1 MINLIKKENLN
12 LGILETD
19 FDIFADIVNTF
30 SGETL
35 KKECLV
41 DLDDYIIPDYFKNKM
56 TIVIQTNNMLIG
68 YATFEF
74 KNINNVSQ
82 VIINDLYVLNEFLNK
97 GMEVLLVEAILY
109 VAGEVGSRNVIA
121 TINEHDDEKL
131 TLYKSIGF
139 YEVGINEDGS
149 LLSISVLAAVS
160 ARRLNDKF
168 RNIPSD
174 YVDYKSLKLVKKI
187 TAGRDG
193 NIYLT
198 SDNRILKMF
207 TSNSFTFIKDREE
220 TLKTLKKMDL
230 PEVVKPK
237 NLVYYDGIFVGYIMD
252 YLPEGASLN
261 SKLNDLSFE
270 EKIDKIK
277 EIEDVVR
284 SLHKKN
290 IYVCDLNLDNIFFDE
305 NGKITLIDCDSFV
318 IKNNVIN
325 TLVANKYKDPKNKI
339 VSERSDL
346 YAFAVT
352 ALEILLNVRIPDDS
366 SMSDIEKIYNKNKS
380 RLPISFKNYYE
391 SMFKS
396 SERYYLSDSYEK
408 YLDSIYNVSD
418 KVSEEKSGKISVIIL
433 SVILVIIAVA
443 GYIVFKYKLR

>member
-19 FDIFADIVNTF
+19 FDVFADIVNTF

-68 YATFEF
+68 YATFSF
-74 KNINNVSQ
+74 KNNNNVSQ
-82 VIINDLYVLNEFLNK
+82 VEINDLYILNEFLNK
-97 GMEVLLVEAILY
+97 GMETLLVESIIY
-109 VAGEVGSRNVIA
+109 VASEVGSRNVIA
-121 TINEHDDEKL
+121 SVDEHDEKKL
-131 TLYKSIGF
+131 ELYKNIGF
-139 YEVGINEDGS
+139 YEVGINEEGS

-160 ARRLNDKF
+160 SRKLNDKF
-168 RNIPSD
+168 RDIPSD
-174 YVDYKSLKLVKKI
+174 YVDYKSLKLVRKI
-187 TAGRDG
+187 TTGRDG

-220 TLKTLKKMDL
+220 TLKSLKKMDL
-230 PEVVKPK
+230 PELVKPK

-252 YLPEGASLN
+252 YLPEGDSLN
-261 SKLNDLSFE
+261 SKLNELSFE

-290 IYVCDLNLDNIFFDE
+290 IYVCDLNLDNMFFDK

-318 IKNNVIN
+318 VKNNVIN
-325 TLVANKYKDPKNKI
+325 TMVANKYKDPKNKI
-339 VSERSDL
+339 VSEKSDL

-352 ALEILLNVRIPDDS
+352 TLEILFNLRIPDNS
-366 SMSDIEKIYNKNKS
+366 NIVDIEKIYNKNKNK
-380 RLPISFKNYYE
+380 LPISFKSYFD
-391 SMFKS
+391 STFKNGD
-396 SERYYLSDSYEK
+396 RHYLSDSYEK
-408 YLDSIYNVSD
+408 YLDSIYNVTDKESD
-418 KVSEEKSGKISVIIL
+418 DKSGKISVIIL
-433 SVILVIIAVA
+433 SFILVAIAIG
-443 GYIVFKYKLR
+443 GYLIFKYKLK

>member
-19 FDIFADIVNTF
+19 FDVFADIVNTF

-68 YATFEF
+68 YATFSF
-74 KNINNVSQ
+74 KNNNNVSQ
-82 VIINDLYVLNEFLNK
+82 VEINDLYILNEFLNK
-97 GMEVLLVEAILY
+97 GMETLLVESIIY
-109 VAGEVGSRNVIA
+109 VASEVGSRNVIA
-121 TINEHDDEKL
+121 SVDEHDEKKL
-131 TLYKSIGF
+131 ELYKNIGF
-139 YEVGINEDGS
+139 YEVGINEEGS

-160 ARRLNDKF
+160 SRKLNDKF
-168 RNIPSD
+168 RDIPSD
-174 YVDYKSLKLVKKI
+174 YVDYKSLKLVRKI
-187 TAGRDG
+187 TTGRDG

-220 TLKTLKKMDL
+220 TLKSLKKMDL
-230 PEVVKPK
+230 PELVKPK

-252 YLPEGASLN
+252 YLPEGDSLN
-261 SKLNDLSFE
+261 SKLNELSFE

-290 IYVCDLNLDNIFFDE
+290 IYVCDLNLDNMFFDK

-318 IKNNVIN
+318 VKNNVIN
-325 TLVANKYKDPKNKI
+325 TMVANKYKDPKNKI
-339 VSERSDL
+339 VSEKSDL

-352 ALEILLNVRIPDDS
+352 TLEILFNLRIPDNS
-366 SMSDIEKIYNKNKS
+366 NIVDIEKIYNKNKNK
-380 RLPISFKNYYE
+380 LPISFKNYFD
-391 SMFKS
+391 STFKNGD
-396 SERYYLSDSYEK
+396 RHYLSDSYEK
-408 YLDSIYNVSD
+408 YLDSIYNVTDKESD
-418 KVSEEKSGKISVIIL
+418 DKSGKISVIIL
-433 SVILVIIAVA
+433 SFILVAIAIG
-443 GYIVFKYKLR
+443 GYLIFKYKLK

>member
-1 MINLIKKENLN
+1 
-12 LGILETD
+12 
-19 FDIFADIVNTF
+19 
-30 SGETL
+30 
-35 KKECLV
+35 
-41 DLDDYIIPDYFKNKM
+41 
-56 TIVIQTNNMLIG
+56 
-68 YATFEF
+68 
-74 KNINNVSQ
+74 
-82 VIINDLYVLNEFLNK
+82 
-97 GMEVLLVEAILY
+97 
-109 VAGEVGSRNVIA
+109 
-121 TINEHDDEKL
+121 
-131 TLYKSIGF
+131 
-139 YEVGINEDGS
+139 
-149 LLSISVLAAVS
+149 
-160 ARRLNDKF
+160 
-168 RNIPSD
+168 
-174 YVDYKSLKLVKKI
+174 
-187 TAGRDG
+187 
-193 NIYLT
+193 
-198 SDNRILKMF
+198 MF

-366 SMSDIEKIYNKNKS
+366 SMSDIEKIYNKNKN

-418 KVSEEKSGKISVIIL
+418 KASEEKSGKISVIIL

>member
-19 FDIFADIVNTF
+19 FDVFADIVNTF

-68 YATFEF
+68 YATFSF
-74 KNINNVSQ
+74 KNNNNVSQ
-82 VIINDLYVLNEFLNK
+82 VEINDLYILNEFLNK
-97 GMEVLLVEAILY
+97 GMETLLVESIIY
-109 VAGEVGSRNVIA
+109 VASEVGSRNVIA
-121 TINEHDDEKL
+121 SVDEHDERKL
-131 TLYKSIGF
+131 ELYKNIGF
-139 YEVGINEDGS
+139 YEVGINEEGS

-160 ARRLNDKF
+160 SRKLNDKF
-168 RNIPSD
+168 RDIPSD
-174 YVDYKSLKLVKKI
+174 YVDYKSLKLVRKI
-187 TAGRDG
+187 TVGRDG

-220 TLKTLKKMDL
+220 TLKSLKKMDL

-252 YLPEGASLN
+252 YLPEGDSLN
-261 SKLNDLSFE
+261 SKLNELSFE

-290 IYVCDLNLDNIFFDE
+290 IYVCDLNLDNMFFDK

-318 IKNNVIN
+318 VKNNVIN
-325 TLVANKYKDPKNKI
+325 TMVAKKYKDPKNKI
-339 VSERSDL
+339 VSEKSDL

-352 ALEILLNVRIPDDS
+352 TLEILFNLRIPDNS
-366 SMSDIEKIYNKNKS
+366 NIVDIEKIYNKNKNK
-380 RLPISFKNYYE
+380 LPISFKSYFD
-391 SMFKS
+391 SMFKNGD
-396 SERYYLSDSYEK
+396 RHYLSDSYEK
-408 YLDSIYNVSD
+408 YLDSIYNVTDKESD
-418 KVSEEKSGKISVIIL
+418 DKSGKISVIIL
-433 SVILVIIAVA
+433 SFILVAIAIG
-443 GYIVFKYKLR
+443 GYLIFKYKLK

>member
-19 FDIFADIVNTF
+19 FDVFADIVNTF

-68 YATFEF
+68 YATFSF
-74 KNINNVSQ
+74 KNNNNVSQ
-82 VIINDLYVLNEFLNK
+82 VEINDLYILNEFLNK
-97 GMEVLLVEAILY
+97 GMETLLVESIIY
-109 VAGEVGSRNVIA
+109 VASEVGSRNVIA
-121 TINEHDDEKL
+121 SVDEHDERKL
-131 TLYKSIGF
+131 ELYKNIGF
-139 YEVGINEDGS
+139 YEVGINEEGS

-160 ARRLNDKF
+160 SRKLNDKF
-168 RNIPSD
+168 RDIPSD
-174 YVDYKSLKLVKKI
+174 YVDYKSLKLVRKI

-220 TLKTLKKMDL
+220 TLKSLKKMDL

-252 YLPEGASLN
+252 YLPEGDSLN
-261 SKLNDLSFE
+261 SKLNELSFE

-290 IYVCDLNLDNIFFDE
+290 IYVCDLNLDNMFFDK

-318 IKNNVIN
+318 VKNNVIN
-325 TLVANKYKDPKNKI
+325 TMVANKYKDPKNKI
-339 VSERSDL
+339 VSEKSDL

-352 ALEILLNVRIPDDS
+352 TLEILFNLRIPDNS
-366 SMSDIEKIYNKNKS
+366 NIVDIEKIYNKNKNK
-380 RLPISFKNYYE
+380 LPISFKNYFD
-391 SMFKS
+391 STFKNGD
-396 SERYYLSDSYEK
+396 RHYLSDSYEK
-408 YLDSIYNVSD
+408 YLDSIYNVTDKESD
-418 KVSEEKSGKISVIIL
+418 DKSGKISVIIL
-433 SVILVIIAVA
+433 SFILVAIAIG
-443 GYIVFKYKLR
+443 GYLIFKYKLK

>member
-19 FDIFADIVNTF
+19 FDVFADIVNTF

-68 YATFEF
+68 YATFSF
-74 KNINNVSQ
+74 KNNNNVSQ
-82 VIINDLYVLNEFLNK
+82 VEINDLYILNEFLNK
-97 GMEVLLVEAILY
+97 GMETLLVESIIY
-109 VAGEVGSRNVIA
+109 VASEVGSRNVIA
-121 TINEHDDEKL
+121 SVDEHDEKKL
-131 TLYKSIGF
+131 ELYKNIGF
-139 YEVGINEDGS
+139 YEVGINEEGS

-160 ARRLNDKF
+160 SRKLNDKF
-168 RNIPSD
+168 RDIPSD
-174 YVDYKSLKLVKKI
+174 YVDYKSLKLVRKI
-187 TAGRDG
+187 TTGRDG

-220 TLKTLKKMDL
+220 TLKSLKKMDL

-252 YLPEGASLN
+252 YLPEGDSLN
-261 SKLNDLSFE
+261 SKLNELSFE

-277 EIEDVVR
+277 VIEDVVR

-290 IYVCDLNLDNIFFDE
+290 IYVCDLNLDNMFFDK

-318 IKNNVIN
+318 VKNNVIN
-325 TLVANKYKDPKNKI
+325 TMVANKYKDPKNKI
-339 VSERSDL
+339 VSEKSDL

-352 ALEILLNVRIPDDS
+352 TLEILFNLRIPDNS
-366 SMSDIEKIYNKNKS
+366 NIVDIEKIYNKNKNK
-380 RLPISFKNYYE
+380 LPISFKSYFD
-391 SMFKS
+391 STFKNGD
-396 SERYYLSDSYEK
+396 RHYLSDSYEK
-408 YLDSIYNVSD
+408 YLDSIYNVTDKESD
-418 KVSEEKSGKISVIIL
+418 DKSGKISVIIL
-433 SVILVIIAVA
+433 SFILVAIAIG
-443 GYIVFKYKLR
+443 GYLIFKYKLK

>member
-19 FDIFADIVNTF
+19 FDVFADIVNTF

-68 YATFEF
+68 YATFSF
-74 KNINNVSQ
+74 KNNNNVSQ
-82 VIINDLYVLNEFLNK
+82 VEINDLYILNEFLNK
-97 GMEVLLVEAILY
+97 GMETLLVESIIY
-109 VAGEVGSRNVIA
+109 VASEVGSRNVIA
-121 TINEHDDEKL
+121 SVDEHDERKL
-131 TLYKSIGF
+131 ELYKNIGF
-139 YEVGINEDGS
+139 YEVGINEEGS

-160 ARRLNDKF
+160 SRKLNDKF
-168 RNIPSD
+168 RDIPSD
-174 YVDYKSLKLVKKI
+174 YVDYKSLKLVRKI
-187 TAGRDG
+187 TTGRDG

-220 TLKTLKKMDL
+220 TLKSLKKMDL

-252 YLPEGASLN
+252 YLPEGDSLN
-261 SKLNDLSFE
+261 SKLNELSFE

-290 IYVCDLNLDNIFFDE
+290 IYVCDLNLDNMFFDK

-318 IKNNVIN
+318 VKNNVIN
-325 TLVANKYKDPKNKI
+325 TMVANKYKDPKNKI
-339 VSERSDL
+339 VSEKSDL

-352 ALEILLNVRIPDDS
+352 TLEILFNLRIPDNS
-366 SMSDIEKIYNKNKS
+366 NIVDIEKIYNKNKNK
-380 RLPISFKNYYE
+380 LPISFKSYFD
-391 SMFKS
+391 STFKNGD
-396 SERYYLSDSYEK
+396 RHYLSDSYEK
-408 YLDSIYNVSD
+408 YLDSIYNVTDKESD
-418 KVSEEKSGKISVIIL
+418 DKSGKISVIIL
-433 SVILVIIAVA
+433 SFILVAIAIG
-443 GYIVFKYKLR
+443 GYLIFKYKLK

>member
-68 YATFEF
+68 YATFSF
-74 KNINNVSQ
+74 KNNNNVSQ
-82 VIINDLYVLNEFLNK
+82 VEINDLYILNEFLNK
-97 GMEVLLVEAILY
+97 GMETLLVESIIY
-109 VAGEVGSRNVIA
+109 VASEVGSRNVIA
-121 TINEHDDEKL
+121 SVDEHDEKKL
-131 TLYKSIGF
+131 ELYKNIGF
-139 YEVGINEDGS
+139 YEVGINEEGS

-160 ARRLNDKF
+160 SRKLNDKF
-168 RNIPSD
+168 RDIPSD
-174 YVDYKSLKLVKKI
+174 YVDYKSLKLVRKI
-187 TAGRDG
+187 TTGRDG

-220 TLKTLKKMDL
+220 TLKSLKKMDL

-252 YLPEGASLN
+252 YLPEGDSLN
-261 SKLNDLSFE
+261 SKLNELSFE

-290 IYVCDLNLDNIFFDE
+290 IYVCDLNLDNMFFDK

-318 IKNNVIN
+318 VKNNVIN
-325 TLVANKYKDPKNKI
+325 TMVVNKYKDPKNKI
-339 VSERSDL
+339 VSEKSDL

-352 ALEILLNVRIPDDS
+352 TLEILFNLRIPDNS
-366 SMSDIEKIYNKNKS
+366 NIVDIEKIYNKNKNK
-380 RLPISFKNYYE
+380 LPISFKSYFD
-391 SMFKS
+391 STFKNGD
-396 SERYYLSDSYEK
+396 RHYLSDSYEK
-408 YLDSIYNVSD
+408 YLDSIYNVTDKESD
-418 KVSEEKSGKISVIIL
+418 DKSGKISVIIL
-433 SVILVIIAVA
+433 SFILVAIAIG
-443 GYIVFKYKLR
+443 GYLIFKYKLK

>member
-19 FDIFADIVNTF
+19 FDVFADIVNTF

-68 YATFEF
+68 YATFSF
-74 KNINNVSQ
+74 KNNNNVSQ
-82 VIINDLYVLNEFLNK
+82 VEINDLYILNEFLNK
-97 GMEVLLVEAILY
+97 GMETLLVESIIY
-109 VAGEVGSRNVIA
+109 VASEVGSRNVIA
-121 TINEHDDEKL
+121 SVDEHDEKKL
-131 TLYKSIGF
+131 ELYKNIGF
-139 YEVGINEDGS
+139 YEVGINEEGS

-160 ARRLNDKF
+160 SRKLNDKF
-168 RNIPSD
+168 RDIPSD
-174 YVDYKSLKLVKKI
+174 YVDYKSLKLVRKI
-187 TAGRDG
+187 TTGRDG

-220 TLKTLKKMDL
+220 TLKSLKKMDL

-252 YLPEGASLN
+252 YLPEGDSLN
-261 SKLNDLSFE
+261 SKLNELSFE

-290 IYVCDLNLDNIFFDE
+290 IYVCDLNLDNMFFDK

-318 IKNNVIN
+318 VKNNVIN
-325 TLVANKYKDPKNKI
+325 TMVANKYKDPKNKI
-339 VSERSDL
+339 VSEKSDL

-352 ALEILLNVRIPDDS
+352 TLEILFNLRIPDNS
-366 SMSDIEKIYNKNKS
+366 NIVDIEKIYNKNKNK
-380 RLPISFKNYYE
+380 LPISFKSYFD
-391 SMFKS
+391 STFKNGD
-396 SERYYLSDSYEK
+396 RHYLSDSYEK
-408 YLDSIYNVSD
+408 YLDSIYNVTDKESD
-418 KVSEEKSGKISVIIL
+418 DKSGKISVIIL
-433 SVILVIIAVA
+433 SFILVAIAIG
-443 GYIVFKYKLR
+443 GYLIFKYKLK

>member
-19 FDIFADIVNTF
+19 FDVFADIVNTF

-68 YATFEF
+68 YATFSF
-74 KNINNVSQ
+74 KNNNNVSQ
-82 VIINDLYVLNEFLNK
+82 VEINDLYILNEFLNK
-97 GMEVLLVEAILY
+97 GMETLLVESIIY
-109 VAGEVGSRNVIA
+109 VASEVGSRNVIA
-121 TINEHDDEKL
+121 SVDEHDEKKL
-131 TLYKSIGF
+131 ELYKNIGF
-139 YEVGINEDGS
+139 YEVGINEEGS

-160 ARRLNDKF
+160 SRKLNDKF
-168 RNIPSD
+168 RDIPSD
-174 YVDYKSLKLVKKI
+174 YVDYKSLKLVRKI
-187 TAGRDG
+187 TTGRDG

-220 TLKTLKKMDL
+220 TLKSLKKMDL

-252 YLPEGASLN
+252 YLPEGDSLN
-261 SKLNDLSFE
+261 SKLNELSFE
-270 EKIDKIK
+270 EKIDKIIK
-277 EIEDVVR
+277 IEDVVR

-290 IYVCDLNLDNIFFDE
+290 IYVCDLNLDNMFFDK

-318 IKNNVIN
+318 VKNNVIN
-325 TLVANKYKDPKNKI
+325 TMVANKYKDPKNKI
-339 VSERSDL
+339 VSEKSDL

-352 ALEILLNVRIPDDS
+352 TLEILFNLRIPDNS
-366 SMSDIEKIYNKNKS
+366 NIVDIEKIYNKNKNK
-380 RLPISFKNYYE
+380 LPISFKSYFD
-391 SMFKS
+391 STFKNGD
-396 SERYYLSDSYEK
+396 RHYLSDSYEK
-408 YLDSIYNVSD
+408 YLDSIYNVTDKESD
-418 KVSEEKSGKISVIIL
+418 DKSGKISVIIL
-433 SVILVIIAVA
+433 SFILVAIAIG
-443 GYIVFKYKLR
+443 GYLIFKYKLK

>member
-12 LGILETD
+12 LVILETD
-19 FDIFADIVNTF
+19 FDVFADIVNTF

-68 YATFEF
+68 YATFSF
-74 KNINNVSQ
+74 KNNNNVSQ
-82 VIINDLYVLNEFLNK
+82 VEINDLYILNEFLNK
-97 GMEVLLVEAILY
+97 GMETLLVESIIY
-109 VAGEVGSRNVIA
+109 VASEVGSRNVIA
-121 TINEHDDEKL
+121 SVDEHDEKKL
-131 TLYKSIGF
+131 ELYKNIGF
-139 YEVGINEDGS
+139 YEVGINEEGS

-160 ARRLNDKF
+160 SRKLNDKF
-168 RNIPSD
+168 RDIPSD
-174 YVDYKSLKLVKKI
+174 YVDYKSLKLVRKI
-187 TAGRDG
+187 TTGRDG

-220 TLKTLKKMDL
+220 TLKSLKKMDL

-252 YLPEGASLN
+252 YLPEGDSLN
-261 SKLNDLSFE
+261 SKLNELSFE

-290 IYVCDLNLDNIFFDE
+290 IYVCDLNLDNMFFDK

-318 IKNNVIN
+318 VKNNVIN
-325 TLVANKYKDPKNKI
+325 TMVANKYKDPKNKI
-339 VSERSDL
+339 VSEKSDL
-346 YAFAVT
+346 YAFAVRT
-352 ALEILLNVRIPDDS
+352 LEILFNLRIPDNS
-366 SMSDIEKIYNKNKS
+366 NIVDIEKIYNKNKNK
-380 RLPISFKNYYE
+380 LPISFKSYFD
-391 SMFKS
+391 STFKNGD
-396 SERYYLSDSYEK
+396 RHYLSDSYEK
-408 YLDSIYNVSD
+408 YLDSIYNVTDKESD
-418 KVSEEKSGKISVIIL
+418 DKSGKISVIIL
-433 SVILVIIAVA
+433 SFILVAIAIG
-443 GYIVFKYKLR
+443 GYLIFKYKLK

>member
-19 FDIFADIVNTF
+19 FDVFADIVNTF

-68 YATFEF
+68 YATFSF
-74 KNINNVSQ
+74 KNNNNVSQ
-82 VIINDLYVLNEFLNK
+82 VEINDLYILNEFLNK
-97 GMEVLLVEAILY
+97 GMETLLVESIIY
-109 VAGEVGSRNVIA
+109 VASEVGSRNVIA
-121 TINEHDDEKL
+121 SVDEHDERKL
-131 TLYKSIGF
+131 ELYKNIGF
-139 YEVGINEDGS
+139 YEVGINEEGS

-160 ARRLNDKF
+160 SRKLNDKF
-168 RNIPSD
+168 RDIPSD
-174 YVDYKSLKLVKKI
+174 YVDYKSLKLVRKI
-187 TAGRDG
+187 TVGRDG

-220 TLKTLKKMDL
+220 TLKSLKKMDL

-252 YLPEGASLN
+252 YLPEGDSLN
-261 SKLNDLSFE
+261 SKLNELSFE

-290 IYVCDLNLDNIFFDE
+290 IYVCDLNLDNMFFDK

-318 IKNNVIN
+318 VKNNVIN
-325 TLVANKYKDPKNKI
+325 TMVANKYKDPKNKI
-339 VSERSDL
+339 VSEKSDL

-352 ALEILLNVRIPDDS
+352 TLEILFNLRIPDNS
-366 SMSDIEKIYNKNKS
+366 NIVDIEKIYNKNKNK
-380 RLPISFKNYYE
+380 LPISFKNYFD
-391 SMFKS
+391 STFKNGD
-396 SERYYLSDSYEK
+396 RHYLSDSYEK
-408 YLDSIYNVSD
+408 YLDSIYNVTDKESD
-418 KVSEEKSGKISVIIL
+418 DKSGKISVIIL
-433 SVILVIIAVA
+433 SFILVAIAIG
-443 GYIVFKYKLR
+443 GYLIFKYKLK

>member
-19 FDIFADIVNTF
+19 FDVFADIVNTF

-68 YATFEF
+68 YATFSF
-74 KNINNVSQ
+74 KNNNNVSQ
-82 VIINDLYVLNEFLNK
+82 VEINDLYILNEFLNK
-97 GMEVLLVEAILY
+97 GMETLIVESIIY
-109 VAGEVGSRNVIA
+109 VASEVGSRNVIA
-121 TINEHDDEKL
+121 SVDEHDEKKL
-131 TLYKSIGF
+131 ELYKNIGF
-139 YEVGINEDGS
+139 YEVGINEEGS

-160 ARRLNDKF
+160 SRKLNDKF
-168 RNIPSD
+168 RDIPSD
-174 YVDYKSLKLVKKI
+174 YVDYKSLKLVRKI
-187 TAGRDG
+187 TTGRDG

-220 TLKTLKKMDL
+220 TLKSLKKMDL

-252 YLPEGASLN
+252 YLPEGDSLN
-261 SKLNDLSFE
+261 SKLNELSFE

-290 IYVCDLNLDNIFFDE
+290 IYVCDLNLDNMFFDK

-318 IKNNVIN
+318 VKNNVIN
-325 TLVANKYKDPKNKI
+325 TMVANKYKDPKNKI
-339 VSERSDL
+339 VSEKSDL

-352 ALEILLNVRIPDDS
+352 TLEILFNLRIPDNS
-366 SMSDIEKIYNKNKS
+366 NIVDIEKIYNKNKNK
-380 RLPISFKNYYE
+380 LPISFKSYFD
-391 SMFKS
+391 STFKNGD
-396 SERYYLSDSYEK
+396 RHYLSDSYEK
-408 YLDSIYNVSD
+408 YLDSIYNVTDKESD
-418 KVSEEKSGKISVIIL
+418 DKSGKISVIIL
-433 SVILVIIAVA
+433 SFILVAIAIG
-443 GYIVFKYKLR
+443 GYLIFKYKLK